1 MGLSYLAG
9 RFIVRPEQI
18 NASFDLAAFNDQN
31 PDFYVPP
38 HPLLY
43 LVYFRPFMFFAVALA
58 NLVLP
63 SHVAHVAQLL
73 LLAFSVLIQ
82 PLISFFF
89 LETVLQRGVFAVV
102 AIVWK
107 VFDWYSILDLL
118 ARAHVLFTTHN
129 VYYWI
134 LNYFHFGLLGSWPIL
149 RPDMFLEY
157 QDYYCFAWSC

>member
-1 MGLSYLAG
+1 
-9 RFIVRPEQI
+9 
-18 NASFDLAAFNDQN
+18 
-31 PDFYVPP
+31 
-38 HPLLY
+38 
-43 LVYFRPFMFFAVALA
+43 MFFAVALA

-63 SHVAHVAQLL
+63 SHVAHVTQLL

-149 RPDMFLEY
+149 RFVWFSY
-157 QDYYCFAWSC
+157 F

>member
-1 MGLSYLAG
+1 MRVG
-9 RFIVRPEQI
+9 
-18 NASFDLAAFNDQN
+18 N
-31 PDFYVPP
+31 
-38 HPLLY
+38 LLDESRKKIIKWFSNIIIITF
-43 LVYFRPFMFFAVALA
+43 LFRPFMFFAVALA

-73 LLAFSVLIQ
+73 LLSFSVLIQ

-89 LETVLQRGVFAVV
+89 LETLFQRGVFAVV

-118 ARAHVLFTTHN
+118 KRAHVLFTTHN

-149 RPDMFLEY
+149 RFVCSSYFLY
-157 QDYYCFAWSC
+157 FHTYISPYKKD

>member
-1 MGLSYLAG
+1 MFLS
-9 RFIVRPEQI
+9 F
-18 NASFDLAAFNDQN
+18 
-31 PDFYVPP
+31 
-38 HPLLY
+38 
-43 LVYFRPFMFFAVALA
+43 FRPFMFFAVALA

-63 SHVAHVAQLL
+63 SHVAHVTQLL

-149 RPDMFLEY
+149 RFV
-157 QDYYCFAWSC
+157 WSSYFNTSTRRESHTYLHISLWKNTSQV